1 MAVVVTAASGYDLDY
16 VWKNQAKAGA
26 ERQAEG
32 KAGGGYYINA
42 AEAGEAPG
50 RWFGRGAE
58 ALGFTP
64 GQRVEREPYDAVYK
78 QVDPRD
84 GTQLGRKP
92 GGYAKYADHL
102 DKLLAAEPHAT
113 SERVAQLER
122 LAAQATRKSPVY
134 TDATVSISKSVSIF
148 HASIREN
155 ERQARLAGDQ
165 TAAAYWRGQDE
176 KYEQIVQAAN
186 RAGLEH
192 LEQWVMT
199 RTGGGGQRVDGQET
213 IRFEDAGMVVTS
225 WLQGTSRDGDPQ
237 DHIHNQ
243 IARMSLTARD
253 GKWRALDTAGI
264 RAELGAVRGIV
275 TAHLDA
281 ALTREFG
288 VTMTAREDGKGN
300 EIAGI
305 TREQIEKYSTRTQQ
319 IDDAT
324 QEAVDKWAAKHGRE
338 PSKRELLY
346 IRQEVTMASRE
357 GKEDGEIDW
366 DALLEK
372 WEAKWDA
379 RDGTSLA
386 QVAREVSHLRG
397 PEGGAEG
404 DAGRGG
410 RARAT
415 RSRAAQQRA
424 PRLRLTRRPAR
435 CSRRSRGYKTRTRR
449 GPART

>member
-26 ERQAEG
+26 GRQAEG

-148 HASIREN
+148 HVSIREN

-165 TAAAYWRGQDE
+165 MAAAYWRGQDK

-253 GKWRALDTAGI
+253 DKWRALDTGGNPRGARRGARDRDRAPGRRADTRVRRDHDRAGRRQGQRDRRYHA
-264 RAELGAVRGIV
+264 RADREVFDA
-275 TAHLDA
+275 DA
-281 ALTREFG
+281 A
-288 VTMTAREDGKGN
+288 D
-300 EIAGI
+300 
-305 TREQIEKYSTRTQQ
+305 
-319 IDDAT
+319 
-324 QEAVDKWAAKHGRE
+324 
-338 PSKRELLY
+338 
-346 IRQEVTMASRE
+346 
-357 GKEDGEIDW
+357 
-366 DALLEK
+366 
-372 WEAKWDA
+372 
-379 RDGTSLA
+379 
-386 QVAREVSHLRG
+386 
-397 PEGGAEG
+397 
-404 DAGRGG
+404 
-410 RARAT
+410 
-415 RSRAAQQRA
+415 
-424 PRLRLTRRPAR
+424 
-435 CSRRSRGYKTRTRR
+435 
-449 GPART
+449 